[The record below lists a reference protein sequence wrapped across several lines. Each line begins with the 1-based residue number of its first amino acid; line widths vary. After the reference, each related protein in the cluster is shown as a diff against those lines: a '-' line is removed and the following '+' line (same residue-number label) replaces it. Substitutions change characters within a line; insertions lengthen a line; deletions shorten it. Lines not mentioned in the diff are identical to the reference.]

1 MLIARVNSSR
11 NAEYQAVFE
20 DTAMN
25 YFFRPENLI
34 KRTVEN
40 SKKRASCI
48 PSPLVMSVG
57 PVKIQMSECLVLY
70 KRSRILPLR

>member
-11 NAEYQAVFE
+11 NAEYQVFE

-34 KRTVEN
+34 KRPVEN
-40 SKKRASCI
+40 SKQRASCI

-57 PVKIQMSECLVLY
+57 PVKTQMSECLVLY

>member
-11 NAEYQAVFE
+11 NAEYQVFE